1 METKKTNRRW
11 LGLPLLNAKGYI
23 VAALLCFALGSY
35 CANGTLLKPERP
47 ILRAISNAARIGLR
61 LMVFMEP
68 PPPEDTYET
77 KLGSDGYTELNHR
90 GAL

>member
-1 METKKTNRRW
+1 MEFKKNNRGGW
-11 LGLPLLNAKGYI
+11 GLPLLNAKGYI

-35 CANGTLLKPERP
+35 CANNTILKPERP
-47 ILRAISNAARIGLR
+47 LLRAISNAARIGLR

-68 PPPEDTYET
+68 PPPENTYET

-90 GAL
+90 AAL